1 MPQEPLTLEDLPGQD
16 GQRILRLIGPLTIS
30 NLFEFQSKVR
40 ADKSPMLII
49 DLTSV
54 PYMDSAGIGCLVG
67 AYVTHNKDGHTLSLV
82 GVNSRVRDALKIT
95 HVEQFF
101 RFYDSM
107 EAVEQSLAH

>member
-1 MPQEPLTLEDLPGQD
+1 MPQEPLTLEDHPGQD

-40 ADKSPMLII
+40 ADKSPSLII
-49 DLTSV
+49 DLTGV

-82 GVNSRVRDALKIT
+82 GVSSRVRDALKVT

>member
-82 GVNSRVRDALKIT
+82 GVNSRVRDALKVT

-101 RFYDSM
+101 RFYESM